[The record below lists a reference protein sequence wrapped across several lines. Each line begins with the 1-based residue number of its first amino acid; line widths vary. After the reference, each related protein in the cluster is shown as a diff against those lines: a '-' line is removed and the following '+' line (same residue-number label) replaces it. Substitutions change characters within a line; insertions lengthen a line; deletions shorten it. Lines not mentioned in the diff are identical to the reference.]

1 MLRRQVNTARLSL
14 SCGSMVAKRFGGVDH
29 SVEYDHSGAFARPLG
44 GSETEALI
52 AQKNRTVSGVVPGKV
67 FMRHW
72 ISAEQAT
79 VSIYNRGL
87 SVMFTIALIL
97 LAGVYSTTNSWS
109 TESALPMMGLVY
121 FAYFMV
127 VHTHM
132 NQLWGVFF
140 GMYCVALALGY

>member
-1 MLRRQVNTARLSL
+1 MLRRQVNTARLGV
-14 SCGSMVAKRFGGVDH
+14 SCGGFVAKRFGGGDH
-29 SVEYDHSGAFARPLG
+29 SVEYDHSGAFARPLAAQ
-44 GSETEALI
+44 EAEALA

-87 SVMFTIALIL
+87 SVVVTIALIL

-121 FAYFMV
+121 FAYFLV
-127 VHTHM
+127 LHTHM
-132 NQLWGVFF
+132 NSLWGAFF
-140 GMYCVALALGY
+140 GLYCVALALGY